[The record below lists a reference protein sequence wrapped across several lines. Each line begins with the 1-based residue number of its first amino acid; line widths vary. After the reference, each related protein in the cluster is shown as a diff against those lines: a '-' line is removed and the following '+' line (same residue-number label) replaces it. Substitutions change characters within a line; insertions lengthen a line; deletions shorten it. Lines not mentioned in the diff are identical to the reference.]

1 MRASLSDIPKFGL
14 LGFLGHPTYHSP
26 PASFPQSEKAAPIIG
41 PIMRKIMTMFA
52 RSWHKKIRPPMRKPR
67 EKATPIIAMPLPLV
81 EGVETSVTIAV
92 DKETFPA
99 CDNNLYLMLRLLP
112 TF

>member
-1 MRASLSDIPKFGL
+1 
-14 LGFLGHPTYHSP
+14 
-26 PASFPQSEKAAPIIG
+26 
-41 PIMRKIMTMFA
+41 
-52 RSWHKKIRPPMRKPR
+52 MRKPR

-99 CDNNLYLMLRLLP
+99 DEDSLFDVVLATNLLRFHPGFEPRQIL
-112 TF
+112 

>member
-1 MRASLSDIPKFGL
+1 
-14 LGFLGHPTYHSP
+14 
-26 PASFPQSEKAAPIIG
+26 
-41 PIMRKIMTMFA
+41 MTMCA

-99 CDNNLYLMLRLLP
+99 GEVNIYLMLCLLL

>member
-1 MRASLSDIPKFGL
+1 
-14 LGFLGHPTYHSP
+14 
-26 PASFPQSEKAAPIIG
+26 
-41 PIMRKIMTMFA
+41 MTMCA
-52 RSWHKKIRPPMRKPR
+52 GIWHKKTKPPIRKPR

-99 CDNNLYLMLRLLP
+99 DEFKSLFDVVLTMYQPFEIPPRIRAMTNIVKLEENTQSR
-112 TF
+112 